1 LKKVE
6 VRMRT
11 KKGSA
16 RTQSRNRVLRRAR
29 GFVGGRHR
37 LLRTAKETLLRAGAF
52 AFRDRRRKKRDF
64 RRLWIIRLN
73 AAARMRGL
81 RYSEFI
87 HGLVKADIQLNRKML
102 SEMAIHD
109 PAAFDAVVAEVKQ
122 ALAASSDVAA

>member
-1 LKKVE
+1 
-6 VRMRT
+6 MRT

-16 RTQSRNRVLRRAR
+16 RTQSRRRLLRKAK

-64 RRLWIIRLN
+64 RRLWITRLN
-73 AAARMRGL
+73 AASRMRGL
-81 RYSEFI
+81 RYSQLI
-87 HGLVKADIQLNRKML
+87 AGLNKANIELNRKML

-109 PAAFDAVVAEVKQ
+109 PAAFDAVVAEVKE
-122 ALAASSDVAA
+122 ALAA